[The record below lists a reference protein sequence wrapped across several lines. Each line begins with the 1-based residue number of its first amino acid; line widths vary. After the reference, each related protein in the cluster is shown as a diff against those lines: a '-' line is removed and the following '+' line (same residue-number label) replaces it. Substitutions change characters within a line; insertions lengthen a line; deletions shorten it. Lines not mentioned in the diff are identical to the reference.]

1 MKQMSSPLFKATLK
15 SNWPIA
21 LGITLFIMIYISTS
35 ISMFNPENAEFIES
49 MLTVMPNGL
58 MKAFGF
64 TNLGT
69 DLTQYLGNYLYGFI
83 FLVFP
88 FIYTSTVANRL
99 IAKHVDRGSMAYL
112 LSTPN
117 TRVKVVTTQ
126 AIYLILSTSIIFI
139 ALTGIA
145 VAMSAGIWPGLLNI
159 GLFIVLNL
167 VTLATTLVVSG
178 VSFLFSCIFSENRL
192 SLAFGVGVPLLFVVF
207 RMVYSLSEKIDWL
220 KYLTIYTVVD
230 IEKLLDGGP
239 YALYASLI
247 LVGITA
253 ILYGAAIFI
262 FNKKSLVI

>member
-1 MKQMSSPLFKATLK
+1 MSSPLFKTTLK

-49 MLTVMPNGL
+49 MIKVMPEGL
-58 MKAFGF
+58 MKALGF
-64 TNLGT
+64 INLGT

-88 FIYTSTVANRL
+88 FIYTSVVANRL
-99 IAKHVDRGSMAYL
+99 IAKHVDKGSMLYL

-117 TRVKVVTTQ
+117 TRIKIVTTQ
-126 AIYLILSTSIIFI
+126 AVYLILSTSLIFI
-139 ALTGIA
+139 VLTGIA
-145 VAMSAGIWPGLLNI
+145 IAMSAGIWPGLLNI

-167 VTLATTLVVSG
+167 VTLAATLVVSG
-178 VSFLFSCIFSENRL
+178 VSFLFSCIFNESRL
-192 SLAFGVGVPLLFVVF
+192 SLAFGVGIPLLFVVF

-220 KYLTIYTVVD
+220 KYLTLYTVVD
-230 IEKLLDGGP
+230 VERLLEGGP

-247 LVGITA
+247 LVGVTA
-253 ILYGAAIFI
+253 ILYSISILI
-262 FNKKSLVI
+262 FNKKSLII